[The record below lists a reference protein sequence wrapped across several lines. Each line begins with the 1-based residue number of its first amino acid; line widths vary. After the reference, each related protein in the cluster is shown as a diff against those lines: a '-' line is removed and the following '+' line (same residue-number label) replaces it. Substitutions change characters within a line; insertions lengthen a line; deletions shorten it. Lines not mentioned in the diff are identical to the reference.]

1 MSGAMNTQAP
11 EFPQDPDILN
21 TGVTGADEFRDID
34 LGTTA
39 VKHKADFSSVPNET
53 MSRPVDTEAIRVAER
68 RIYAD
73 GPDAYSEA
81 RVSDAGARRYSSFT
95 ILLPAGSEGYPGEP
109 SMLLGVDAS
118 RTRIVI
124 AHGDT
129 SYIIIGPR
137 EQVAVGAGL
146 RLSMGDLF
154 ETTVQQAV
162 YAVAPADAV
171 NPITVSVWAEYA

>member
-1 MSGAMNTQAP
+1 MTGTVNTQAS

-21 TGVTGADEFRDID
+21 TGTTNADEFRDID

-39 VKHKADFSSVPNET
+39 VQHKADFSSIPNES
-53 MSRPVDTEAIRVAER
+53 MARPVDTEAIRVAER
-68 RIYAD
+68 RIYAN

-81 RVSDAGARRYSSFT
+81 RVSDAGARRYSSFVMV
-95 ILLPAGSEGYPGEP
+95 LPPGTGGYPGEP
-109 SMLLGVDAS
+109 VLLLGEDAS

-124 AHGDT
+124 THTDT
-129 SYIIIGPR
+129 SNIVVGPR
-137 EQVAVGAGL
+137 EQVSSGGGL
-146 RLSMGDLF
+146 RLSMGMLF

-162 YAVAPADAV
+162 YAATPNDAI